1 MATNLYQ
8 SPEFEFSSGKKES
21 LAVPSAVAKFL
32 PFHVPLIEEED
43 IQAVTNVLRSNW
55 ITTGPKVKE
64 FEQEF
69 EKLTQARHAVAVNSG
84 TAALHLALRA
94 IGIEAGDEVLV
105 PTMTFAA
112 TAEVVV
118 YLQAKPILVD
128 CTAEHF
134 NIDPDEVERSL
145 TPQTKAIV
153 PVHFGGHPCE
163 MGRLL
168 DIARSRNLRIVEDAA
183 HALPAGFHGRTVGT
197 IGDITCFSF
206 YATKT
211 VTTGEGGIATTEDEE
226 YADHMRLLSLHGIS
240 KDAWNRYSATGSWR
254 YQILEVGYKY
264 NLTDLQAALGL
275 VQLGKCEAMWRRRAA
290 IAERYRHALSTF
302 DGFHVPPMKPNI
314 QHAWH
319 LFVVLV
325 DSDVLRIHR
334 DQVIEELRQ
343 RGIGTSVHFI
353 PLHLHPYYQQKWG
366 YRPGQFPNAER
377 HFERCLS
384 LPIYPRMTD
393 EDVEYVIESLQNI
406 AAEFRR

>member
-8 SPEFEFSSGKKES
+8 APKFEFSSGKKES
-21 LAVPSAVAKFL
+21 GAAPSTAAKFL

-43 IQAVTNVLRSNW
+43 IQAVTNVLRSDW

-64 FEQEF
+64 FEHEF
-69 EKLTQARHAVAVNSG
+69 EKLTQAPHAVAVNSG

-94 IGIEAGDEVLV
+94 VGVEAGDEVIV

-118 YLQAKPILVD
+118 YLQARPVFVD
-128 CTAEHF
+128 CMAEHF
-134 NIDPDEVERSL
+134 NLDPEEVECRI
-145 TPQTKAIV
+145 TPRTKAIV

-163 MGRLL
+163 MESLLKIAQGRK
-168 DIARSRNLRIVEDAA
+168 LRIVEDAA
-183 HALPAGFHGRTVGT
+183 HALPAAYHGRTMGT

-211 VTTGEGGIATTEDEE
+211 VTTGEGGMATTADAE
-226 YADHMRLLSLHGIS
+226 YAEHMRLLSLHGIS
-240 KDAWNRYSATGSWR
+240 KDAWKRYSATGSWR
-254 YQILEVGYKY
+254 YQILEAGYKY

-275 VQLGKCEAMWRRRAA
+275 VQLAKCESMWLRRVA
-290 IAERYRHALSTF
+290 IAERYKQALTSF
-302 DGFHVPPMKPNI
+302 EGFQLPLVKPDI

-319 LFVVLV
+319 LFTVLV

-366 YRPGQFPNAER
+366 YQPGQFPHAER

-393 EDVEYVIESLQNI
+393 EDVDYVIESLSDI
-406 AAEFRR
+406 AAKFRR